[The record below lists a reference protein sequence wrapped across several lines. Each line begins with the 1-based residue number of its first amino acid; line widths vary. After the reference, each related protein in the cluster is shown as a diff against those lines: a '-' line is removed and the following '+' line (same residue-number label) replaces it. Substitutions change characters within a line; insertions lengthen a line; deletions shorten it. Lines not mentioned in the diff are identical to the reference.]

1 MMRVLVHTQ
10 KGGVGKTTTA
20 INLAAALRR
29 HGHGERVF
37 LVDLDPQQHLTAMI
51 LPPSPEEEADMPSD
65 APPGVRPVTGEAGL
79 FLLPGPS
86 PTGAEGFAP
95 PGDRDADWTIVDTP
109 PNWSPQV
116 AEASLWADLIL
127 CPLEPD
133 FLGMSGIGRL
143 LEQTAAHGLEQ
154 GKLRFLL
161 TRFNARLAL
170 HNEVRDRLAAR
181 FGDQFLGVEIRN
193 SVKLAEA
200 PGMGRTIF
208 AHAPRSTGATDYH
221 ALADALVAARPTG
234 KAAA

>member
-1 MMRVLVHTQ
+1 MTRVVIHTQ

-37 LVDLDPQQHLTAMI
+37 LADLDPQQHLTAMI
-51 LPPSPEEEADMPSD
+51 LPPSEEEGAAVPFD
-65 APPGVRPVTGEAGL
+65 AGLGIRPVTGETGV

-86 PTGAEGFAP
+86 PTGDQVFAIP
-95 PGDRDADWTIVDTP
+95 RDLHADWTIVDTP
-109 PNWSPQV
+109 PNWSPRL
-116 AEASLWADLIL
+116 AEASLWADVIL

-143 LEQTAAHGLEQ
+143 LDHIEAHGWGQE
-154 GKLRFLL
+154 KLRFLL

-170 HNEVRDRLAAR
+170 HREVKDRLAAR
-181 FGDQFLGVEIRN
+181 FGDQLLDVEIRN

-200 PGMGRTIF
+200 PGMGRTVF
-208 AHAPRSTGATDYH
+208 AHAPRSTGSTDYR
-221 ALADALVAARPTG
+221 ALAAALDAAQHSG

>member
-1 MMRVLVHTQ
+1 MTRVLIHSQ

-20 INLAAALRR
+20 INLAAALCRD
-29 HGHGERVF
+29 GHAERVF
-37 LVDLDPQQHLTAMI
+37 LADLDPQQHLTAMI
-51 LPPSPEEEADMPSD
+51 VPAEEETATGSGELPEEAK
-65 APPGVRPVTGEAGL
+65 PVLGESGL
-79 FLLPGPS
+79 YLLPGAALIREDVFAMPEG
-86 PTGAEGFAP
+86 TG
-95 PGDRDADWTIVDTP
+95 ADWTVLDTP
-109 PNWSPQV
+109 PSWSPRL

-143 LEQTAAHGLEQ
+143 LEHIEAHGWGQE
-154 GKLRFLL
+154 KLRFLL

-170 HNEVRDRLAAR
+170 HQEVRDRLAAR
-181 FGDQFLGVEIRN
+181 FGDQLLDVEIRN

-208 AHAPRSTGATDYH
+208 AHAPRSTGSTDYR
-221 ALADALVAARPTG
+221 ALAAALAAEQLSG

>member
-1 MMRVLVHTQ
+1 MTRVLIHSQ

-29 HGHGERVF
+29 DGLAERVF
-37 LVDLDPQQHLTAMI
+37 LADLDPQQHLTAMI
-51 LPPSPEEEADMPSD
+51 VPAEEEMSGRGAQLPDG
-65 APPGVRPVTGEAGL
+65 AKPVQDESGL
-79 FLLPGPS
+79 YLLPGAALIRDDVLDMPA
-86 PTGAEGFAP
+86 TAE
-95 PGDRDADWTIVDTP
+95 ADWTILDTP
-109 PNWSPQV
+109 PSWSPRL

-143 LEQTAAHGLEQ
+143 LEHLEALGWGQ
-154 GKLRFLL
+154 DKLRFLL
-161 TRFNARLAL
+161 TRFNGRLAL
-170 HNEVRDRLAAR
+170 HQEVRDRLAAR
-181 FGDQFLGVEIRN
+181 FGDQLLAVEIRN

-208 AHAPRSTGATDYH
+208 AHAPRSAGATDYR
-221 ALADALVAARPTG
+221 ALAAALAAAQHSG